1 MFSNALLTK
10 QPTMKIY
17 FCTWIILVLLMVIE
31 PVESTGQGGF
41 MKIYPEGYQGTSINH
56 LCEVDG
62 NLYAV
67 MSYVLVK
74 SSFAIVKMDTM
85 GNILSKK
92 EYQDTEYNYLI
103 QLSCQISKGG
113 SIYVKAVT
121 YDAQLLLKFDLS
133 GHLLHRVKYPLPE
146 ENRYALQCYLGNGE
160 ELYLVNY
167 GKLEDHVIKLDLSLN
182 EVWTY
187 TIKRQ
192 YVIDPYEFNI
202 YDITLDQNNNVN
214 VFAYANMG
222 YRGEHLLSQ
231 YNYRFFYKI
240 NNESGKLFKKVTI
253 EDTSWSYSKPVRT
266 NDGKYV
272 MFNHVPRNIH
282 ITLKEFGSDFQSP
295 RDILI
300 NTLTNRDWHTDY
312 LETLMYDDKMDE
324 FGIHAIGT
332 SFSGFLFLIE
342 EAYGNYVA
350 KLNRDFSKKW
360 EVRDTILYHPTN
372 PYLYMKSYMSPSGSI
387 YIYGDFSP
395 SVAFL
400 QYNYCAFIR
409 KYDTNGCLTP
419 ECQNIVTSTEEK
431 YQEPEQNNNISI
443 DVFPNPTTLSSLYV
457 SIQDPNENNYRLQLL
472 SIDGHIVYEG
482 SVKGSLTTEIE
493 ISHLNSGTYLLQT
506 IDQNP
511 DNHVVKM
518 ETKKIIIQK

>member
-1 MFSNALLTK
+1 
-10 QPTMKIY
+10 
-17 FCTWIILVLLMVIE
+17 MVIK

-41 MKIYPEGYQGTSINH
+41 MKIYPEGYQSTSIKN
-56 LCEVDG
+56 LREVDG

-67 MSYVLVK
+67 MSYILVK
-74 SSFAIVKMDTM
+74 PSFAIVKMDTM

-92 EYQDTEYNYLI
+92 EYQDTEYNYLYWV
-103 QLSCQISKGG
+103 SCKISKGG
-113 SIYVKAVT
+113 SIYVIAET
-121 YDAQLLLKFDLS
+121 NDAQLLLKFDLS

-146 ENRYALQCYLGNGE
+146 REGTAMDCYLGNGE
-160 ELYLVNY
+160 QLYLVNY
-167 GKLEDHVIKLDLSLN
+167 GKIEDQVIKLDQNLN

-192 YVIDPYEFNI
+192 YVIDPYEFKI
-202 YDITLDQNNNVN
+202 YDITMDQNNNVN

-222 YRGEHLLSQ
+222 YRGENLLSQ
-231 YNYRFFYKI
+231 NNNRFFYKI
-240 NNESGKLFKKVTI
+240 NNESGKLFKKVVI

-272 MFNHVPRNIH
+272 MLNHVPRNIH
-282 ITLKEFGSDFQSP
+282 IALKEFGSDFQSP
-295 RDILI
+295 RDISI
-300 NTLTNRDWHTDY
+300 NTLNDRDWHTDY
-312 LETLMYDDKMDE
+312 LRTLMYDDKMDQ

-332 SFSGFLFLIE
+332 SFSGFLSSDQE
-342 EAYGNYVA
+342 TYGNYVA

-360 EVRDTILYHPTN
+360 EVRDTILYYPSN
-372 PYLYMKSYMSPSGSI
+372 PILDMNSYMSPSGSI
-387 YIYGDFSP
+387 YIYGDFFP
-395 SVAFL
+395 SVAFW
-400 QYNYCAFIR
+400 QHNYCAFIR

-419 ECQNIVTSTEEK
+419 ECQNIVSSTEEK

-457 SIQDPNENNYRLQLL
+457 SIQDPNESNYRLQLIN
-472 SIDGHIVYEG
+472 IDGHIVYEG
-482 SVKGSLTTEIE
+482 SAKGSLTKEID
-493 ISHLNSGTYLLQT
+493 ISHLNSGTYVLQT